1 MPYLGLI
8 PFLQVAKDPDMYK
21 AHLCQCPIPG
31 SYHFYTMKKMVAK
44 MMMAVCQCPI
54 PGSYH
59 FYGPPSKPLQNAVFP
74 ATILGGISQNILIIN
89 VFSAKNGMLT
99 IYSYLSAFILSHLL
113 LKNNPKFVCRN
124 LHSIEIDKGN
134 QDRQSGLTES
144 QGYRCHSPK
153 ERSRAASG
161 FPCRVSWISISSF

>member
-1 MPYLGLI
+1 MGLCHFCLGIYWQDPINNCGNTLSRGLYHLYIGEIWYCDMP
-8 PFLQVAKDPDMYK
+8 KE
-21 AHLCQCPIPG
+21 
-31 SYHFYTMKKMVAK
+31 
-44 MMMAVCQCPI
+44 CQCPI

-74 ATILGGISQNILIIN
+74 ATILGGISQNILIIK